1 MRIPSHAQAEER
13 LRRLLAENDLPMP
26 DEVVHRPAEVVFLYH
41 EQKLACVFEIGEPPS
56 ACYAVPRP
64 MDVSV
69 RELRNHTARVIA
81 AVESGEP
88 VVLTVHGRPVADIVP
103 RHRRS
108 ERRPSA
114 QLLSDLD
121 DIRRLAGSL
130 DVESAAEDFDVG
142 LTTDDM
148 GR

>member
-1 MRIPSHAQAEER
+1 
-13 LRRLLAENDLPMP
+13 
-26 DEVVHRPAEVVFLYH
+26 
-41 EQKLACVFEIGEPPS
+41 
-56 ACYAVPRP
+56 

-103 RHRRS
+103 RRTRS
-108 ERRPSA
+108 ERRPTE
-114 QLLSDLD
+114 LLIADLTAISDLAA
-121 DIRRLAGSL
+121 RL
-130 DVESAAEDFDVG
+130 DVSSDPADFDTG

-148 GR
+148 VRD